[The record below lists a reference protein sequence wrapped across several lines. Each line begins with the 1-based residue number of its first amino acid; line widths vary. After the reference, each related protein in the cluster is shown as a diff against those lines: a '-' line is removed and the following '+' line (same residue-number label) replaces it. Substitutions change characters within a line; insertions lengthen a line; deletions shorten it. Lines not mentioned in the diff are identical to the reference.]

1 MDRNL
6 PLNLVRVTEAAA
18 ILASKHL
25 GRGDK
30 IAADQAA
37 VDGMR
42 SMLEDLD
49 MDGIVVIGEGE
60 MDEAPML
67 YIGEHVGRAEANSPK
82 VDIAVDPV
90 DGTEL
95 VANGANNAIAVIAA
109 APRGTLLHAPDMY
122 MDKLAAGPDAIDAVH
137 IDLPV
142 EMNIRRL
149 AKALN
154 KDVTELIVSVLNRPR
169 HAELIHRIRET
180 GARIKLFGAG
190 DIATA
195 ISTCFPQAG
204 IDMMLGIGGAPEG
217 VIAAA
222 ALKAM
227 GGVFQGKLV
236 PEDEEQA
243 IRCREMGI
251 EKVDRIWEMDD
262 LVRGDDCMFAAT
274 GVTDGD
280 FLRGVM
286 QMSKGQVKTHSV
298 VMRAETGTIRF
309 INAIHKVDR
318 KPEYAERQN
327 MIPIIRL

>member
-18 ILASKHL
+18 ILAAQHL

-42 SMLEDLD
+42 NMLEDLD

-67 YIGEHVGRAEANSPK
+67 YIGEHVGRAEGTSTK

-95 VANGANNAIAVIAA
+95 VAKGENNAIAVIAA
-109 APRGTLLHAPDMY
+109 APRGSLLHAPDMY
-122 MDKLAAGPDAIDAVH
+122 MDKLAAGPNARDAVH
-137 IDLPV
+137 IDLPI

-154 KDVTELIVSVLNRPR
+154 KDVSEITVAILDRPR
-169 HAELIHRIRET
+169 HEELIQKIREI
-180 GARIKLFGAG
+180 GSRIKLFGAG
-190 DIATA
+190 DIAMA
-195 ISTCFPQAG
+195 IATCFPESG
-204 IDMMLGIGGAPEG
+204 VDLMLGIGGAPEG

-227 GGVFQGKLV
+227 GGVFQGRLI
-236 PEDEEQA
+236 PDDEGQCQ
-243 IRCREMGI
+243 RCSEMGI
-251 EKVDRIWEMDD
+251 EDVNKILELDD
-262 LVRGDDCMFAAT
+262 LVKGNDCMFAAT

-280 FLRGVM
+280 FLKGVVAL
-286 QMSKGQVKTHSV
+286 SNNEVSTHSV

-318 KPEYAERQN
+318 KPEYLQN
-327 MIPIIRL
+327 KHSVPFIRL